1 MLNNGK
7 NAILILVVLFFIL
20 PSFMINAES
29 IATAQTNNI
38 AQNNQQID
46 DVRSQSSSS
55 KVQGSAAASI
65 QIFFCS
71 LLIVGYIFHIF
82 VVYKHLRDLDNP
94 TNRSSEPF
102 GNYIAND
109 WRDPTRWTFL
119 LSTILLPIGLYFV
132 SETFSSNGILS
143 QADRSS
149 GVIWQRLAYTFSMA
163 VFIIMITLEI
173 SYIYNLVDD
182 YWRKILTGALTLD
195 FIAFLGYSL
204 MGEPQQ
210 TYLNEPVIF
219 NAVFLFLAGLAS
231 LISSFLTLYFTRTH
245 ERFFI
250 GNTSDFVAESSEK
263 TKGQRP

>member
-7 NAILILVVLFFIL
+7 NAILILVVLFFIF

-55 KVQGSAAASI
+55 KGQNITAWIKVL
-65 QIFFCS
+65 FCS
-71 LLIVGYIFHIF
+71 LLIIGYVVHIG
-82 VVYKHLRDLDNP
+82 VVWKHSRDLGNP
-94 TNRSSEPF
+94 TNRSREPF

-143 QADRSS
+143 QVGRSS
-149 GVIWQRLAYTFSMA
+149 GGVIWQHLAYTFSMA

-173 SYIYNLVDD
+173 SYIYNLLHD

-204 MGEPQQ
+204 IGEPQQ
-210 TYLNEPVIF
+210 TYLEPAIF
-219 NAVFLFLAGLAS
+219 ETMFLFLAGFAS

-250 GNTSDFVAESSEK
+250 GITSDFAVKSPEK
-263 TKGQRP
+263 TKEQQP